1 MKPYVAALVRL
12 PITNEALLRSSC
24 HNMMRTTA
32 LLFCSTLWFIAATAQ
47 ALDTGKDQPTKV
59 QADRIEANQQ
69 TGVVTYRGH
78 VHIERGDIDIH
89 ADNVEVRQQGEVLH
103 SLRATGAPV
112 RFRQRGPGPRDK
124 IRGVAAR
131 VDYSVSRRE
140 VTLTGKV
147 RIEQNGDVLE
157 AATVHYQLDGGDTR
171 AVGGVGQTRVRALL
185 TPRQPQPTESVP

>member
-1 MKPYVAALVRL
+1 MKPNPVFVETKFIVLAPLRL
-12 PITNEALLRSSC
+12 SC
-24 HNMMRTTA
+24 RKKIWLTPA
-32 LLFCSTLWFIAATAQ
+32 LLFCFTLWLTVPTAQ

-78 VHIERGDIDIH
+78 VHFEKGGIDIQ
-89 ADNVEVRQQGEVLH
+89 ADNVEVHQRGEVLH

-112 RFRQRGPGPRDK
+112 HFRQRGPEPRDE

-131 VDYSVSRRE
+131 VDYSVSSRE

-157 AATVHYQLDGGDTR
+157 AAIVHYRLGSVDAR
-171 AVGGVGQTRVRALL
+171 AEGGVGQNRVRALL
-185 TPRQPQPTESVP
+185 TPRQPLPAESVP